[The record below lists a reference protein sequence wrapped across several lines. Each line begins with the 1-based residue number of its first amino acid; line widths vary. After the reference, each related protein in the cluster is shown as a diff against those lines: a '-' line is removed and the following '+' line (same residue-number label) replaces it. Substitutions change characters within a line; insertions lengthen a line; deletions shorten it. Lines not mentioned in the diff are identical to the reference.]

1 MCQVLYLFALSY
13 YFIRSSQSL
22 YKLDILIIPT
32 LQMRKLA
39 SEQLRSLLK
48 DSQLVSDEASV
59 LANPKVPH
67 ARIKAPE
74 PYILLLFVVKNSS
87 NSWENSFRGWCSK

>member
-67 ARIKAPE
+67 ARIRPLN
-74 PYILLLFVVKNSS
+74 PTFFSFLL
-87 NSWENSFRGWCSK
+87 